1 LPSKP
6 EHKEVGQ
13 KTEMRTEVISWIDD
27 VIVPALVE
35 LFLRE
40 KNLMLKEKD

>member
-13 KTEMRTEVISWIDD
+13 KTEMSTEVISWIEN
-27 VIVPALVE
+27 VIVPALVGR
-35 LFLRE
+35 FLRE
-40 KNLMLKEKD
+40 KNPMLKEKD